1 MILSDFRPK
10 ADEDRTDLYKEECLE
25 SVTLR
30 SNGERRSRWP
40 LLAVAV
46 VLVLSVVPLAGQNS
60 GADSGTGLVDIIVRE
75 TTPDTNTAEALV
87 TSLGGAVAQ
96 NLTIIGGFS
105 AAIPASAI
113 GSLAASEAVAAV
125 TPDGTVR
132 LLGSKFGENTYAA
145 DFDGALPHVLRSV
158 GAEAFWASGYS
169 GAGVDVALIDSGVVP
184 VDGLW
189 SHEKL
194 LHGPDLSFESQSSE
208 LEHLDTYGHGT
219 HMAGIIAG
227 RDKRRPRSLKS
238 IDDRYFTGLA
248 PEARILSVKVG
259 AFDGAVDV
267 SQVLAA
273 IDWVVQHKDDNGLNV
288 RVLNLSFG
296 TDSSQPYVLDPLAY
310 AVEQAWKSGIVVV
323 VAAGNDGNF
332 VPLRDPAFDPFVIAV
347 GASDTKGTETT
358 ADDGVA
364 TFSNCDTSGRTV
376 DLVAPGVSI
385 VSLRNPG
392 SYADVTYPSAQVGA
406 RFFKGT
412 GTSQAAAVVS
422 GAAALIL
429 SKYPSATP
437 DQVKKLLTSTA
448 TPLGVRGRLN
458 RCYGAGTLNLS
469 EAANASLPDK
479 GGSKQNWTG
488 STGAG
493 SLERSRGSSHL
504 ENNGVIL
511 SGEQDIFGMP
521 FDAAIW
527 APMAALG
534 TTWSGGDWNGTTWS
548 GTTWSGTTWSGTTW
562 SGTTWSGITWSS
574 VDWADQIWSGTTWS
588 GTTWSGTTWSGTTWS
603 GTTWSGR
610 SWK

>member
-10 ADEDRTDLYKEECLE
+10 ADEDIAEFYKEECLE
-25 SVTLR
+25 SVTAR
-30 SNGERRSRWP
+30 SKEERRRRWP

-46 VLVLSVVPLAGQNS
+46 VLVLSVVPLASQT
-60 GADSGTGLVDIIVRE
+60 GADSGTGLVGVIVRE

-105 AAIPASAI
+105 AAIPASAV

-125 TPDGTVR
+125 TPDGTVQ
-132 LLGSKFGENTYAA
+132 LLGSKFGENTHAG
-145 DFDGALPHVLRSV
+145 DSDGALPHILRSV
-158 GAEAFWASGYS
+158 GVEAFWASGYS
-169 GAGVDVALIDSGVVP
+169 GEGVDVALIDSGVVP

-189 SHEKL
+189 SHGKL

-248 PEARILSVKVG
+248 PEARILSIKVG
-259 AFDGAVDV
+259 GFDGAVDV

-323 VAAGNDGNF
+323 IAAGNDGNF

-358 ADDGVA
+358 ADDSVA

-392 SYADVTYPSAQVGA
+392 SYADVTYPSARVGA

-437 DQVKKLLTSTA
+437 NQVKELLTSTA
-448 TPLGVRGRLN
+448 TPLSVDGELD
-458 RCYGAGTLNLS
+458 RCDGAGTLNLS
-469 EAANASLPDK
+469 EAANASLPNK
-479 GGSKQNWTG
+479 GRSQQNWTE

-493 SLERSRGSSHL
+493 SLEQSRGSSHL

-574 VDWADQIWSGTTWS
+574 VDWADQVWSGTTWS